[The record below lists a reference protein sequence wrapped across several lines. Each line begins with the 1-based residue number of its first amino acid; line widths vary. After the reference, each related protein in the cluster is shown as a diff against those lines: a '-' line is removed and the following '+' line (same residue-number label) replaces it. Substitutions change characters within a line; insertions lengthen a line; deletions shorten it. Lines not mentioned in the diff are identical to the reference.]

1 MKIDE
6 DYREHYREIEQR
18 MVEAGIYEPMGRRVK
33 LDFARPH

>member
-1 MKIDE
+1 MKIDK

-18 MVEAGIYEPMGRRVK
+18 MVEGGITGRRVK